1 LAAVP
6 HARLE
11 VYGGEVIDPAPPK
24 PLTAELIR
32 SMPREVAARVEWK
45 GRVDRETLAHA
56 IRRASICAY
65 PSHMEAMPIAWLE
78 GMATGKALVV
88 SKTGPGPEIVDDGVT
103 GLLCDPRDP
112 DSIAEQIIRLL
123 NDAPLRC
130 RLGSAARQ
138 AAVQRYSLDK
148 IVEQNLAYYRSLA
161 DGS

>member
-1 LAAVP
+1 MN
-6 HARLE
+6 
-11 VYGGEVIDPAPPK
+11 PADW
-24 PLTAELIR
+24 
-32 SMPREVAARVEWK
+32 SS
-45 GRVDRETLAHA
+45 RVDGTL
-56 IRRASICAY
+56 
-65 PSHMEAMPIAWLE
+65 AMPIAWLE

-88 SKTGPGPEIVDDGVT
+88 SKTGPGPEVVDDGVT

-161 DGS
+161 DVS